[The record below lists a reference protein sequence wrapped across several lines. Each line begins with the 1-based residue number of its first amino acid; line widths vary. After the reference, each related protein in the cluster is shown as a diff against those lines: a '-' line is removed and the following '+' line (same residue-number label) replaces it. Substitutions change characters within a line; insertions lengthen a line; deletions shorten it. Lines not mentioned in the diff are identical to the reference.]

1 MRLITRFLEHFET
14 VGHIR
19 SPLGTLALL
28 QSCRVLPRHCFFRN
42 LDSRSDAS
50 IIGLRW

>member
-14 VGHIR
+14 ASHTR

-28 QSCRVLPRHCFFRN
+28 QNCRVLLRHCFFRN

-50 IIGLRW
+50 ITGLRW

>member
-1 MRLITRFLEHFET
+1 MRLITRFLEQFET

-19 SPLGTLALL
+19 SPLDTQAPRP
-28 QSCRVLPRHCFFRN
+28 SCRALPRHCFFRN

-50 IIGLRW
+50 IIGLRS